1 MNKTKTYS
9 FGKLP
14 TLTTV
19 YWPSDKLKQSW
30 KWSDRSMESIMQRF
44 IDLNQKNMSYLGI
57 SASIESINGKPSIK
71 LTTSKFIG
79 AIPIISPMN
88 GKAVG
93 DLIITGRFGEEAGE
107 LFTLLDSSINPEY
120 SDEFRLVQDTQ
131 MTPPIF
137 MECCKYIDT
146 YLEAEH
152 FKWHKF
158 TNVIKTE
165 HQPQGSTLW
174 NEYALRTAKNP
185 LEFSTFKNKRNILTI
200 DHPEWAQLNYVLKIA
215 INELES
221 PRAPSRTRAIYS
233 SYIDQLKIR
242 LKDRRILPTNSIQQ
256 HMSDPHIIKQLKELA
271 IIILGNKSNEKL
283 AWRMDYAEFFER
295 YVQYLLADVAKKKG
309 ARGINNPHYSIQTR
323 NLPPWGLR
331 YLEPD
336 LVLMKNQDQVVVD
349 AKYKSHMFNWDD
361 NSDELKDA
369 FRHDFHQIL
378 AYCSLNSSPTKQA
391 LLVYPFSDVT
401 SHKLTV
407 NNPITHAEADVYLVG
422 IPIEKNRINEIKEE
436 IGKIIFAG
444 EYPYGEQ

>member
-14 TLTTV
+14 TLATV
-19 YWPSDKLKQSW
+19 YWSSDKLKQSW
-30 KWSDRSMESIMQRF
+30 KWNDRSMESIMQRF
-44 IDLNQKNMSYLGI
+44 IDLNQKNLLYLGI
-57 SASIESINGKPSIK
+57 TASIESLNGKPQIK

-93 DLIITGRFGEEAGE
+93 DLIVTGRFGEEAGE
-107 LFTLLDSSINPEY
+107 LITLLDSRIRPEY
-120 SDEFRLVQDTQ
+120 SDEFRLVQDSQ

-152 FKWHKF
+152 FKWQKF

-174 NEYALRTAKNP
+174 NEYALRTAQNP
-185 LEFSTFKNKRNILTI
+185 LEFSTFKNKRNILTV
-200 DHPEWAQLNYVLKIA
+200 DHPEWAQLNHVLKIA

-221 PRAPSRTRAIYS
+221 SRAPIRTRAIYS
-233 SYIDQLKIR
+233 SRIDQLKIR
-242 LKDRRILPTNSIQQ
+242 LKDRKILPTNNIQQ
-256 HMSDPHIIKQLKELA
+256 RMSDPHIIKRLKEIA

-283 AWRMDYAEFFER
+283 AWRMDYAEFFEK
-295 YVQYLLADVAKKKG
+295 YVQYLLAEVSKKKG

-323 NLPPWGLR
+323 NLPSWGLR

-336 LVLMKNQDQVVVD
+336 LVLMKDQDQVVVD

-361 NSDELKDA
+361 DSDDLKDT

-378 AYCSLNSSPTKQA
+378 AYCSLNSSSTKQA

-407 NNPITHAEADVYLVG
+407 NNSLTHSEADVYLVG
-422 IPIEKNRINEIKEE
+422 IPIEKNRIKEIREE
-436 IGKIIFAG
+436 LGKIIAF
-444 EYPYGEQ
+444 YD

>member
-19 YWPSDKLKQSW
+19 YWSSDKLKQSW
-30 KWSDRSMESIMQRF
+30 KWSDRSIESLMQRF
-44 IDLNQKNMSYLGI
+44 IVLNQKNMSYLGI
-57 SASIESINGKPSIK
+57 SASIESVGGKPSIK
-71 LTTSKFIG
+71 LTTSKYIG
-79 AIPIISPMN
+79 TIPVVSPMN

-93 DLIITGRFGEEAGE
+93 DLIVTGRFGEEAGE
-107 LFTLLDSSINPEY
+107 LITLLDSSIKPEY
-120 SDEFRLVQDTQ
+120 SDEFRLVQDSQ

-152 FKWHKF
+152 FKWQKF

-174 NEYALRTAKNP
+174 SEYALRTAKNP

-221 PRAPSRTRAIYS
+221 PRAPIRIRAIYS
-233 SYIDQLKIR
+233 SRIDQLKIR
-242 LKDRRILPTNSIQQ
+242 LKDRKILPTENIQQ
-256 HMSDPHIIKQLKELA
+256 RMSDPYIIKRLKDLA
-271 IIILGNKSNEKL
+271 NIILGNKSNEKL

-323 NLPPWGLR
+323 NLPPWGLH

-336 LVLMKNQDQVVVD
+336 LVLRKDQELVVVD
-349 AKYKSHMFNWDD
+349 AKYKSHIFNWNDD
-361 NSDELKDA
+361 SNELKET
-369 FRHDFHQIL
+369 FRHDFHQVL
-378 AYCSLNSSPTKQA
+378 AYCSLNSTSTKQA
-391 LLVYPFSDVT
+391 LLVYPFSDFT
-401 SHKLTV
+401 SRKLTV
-407 NNPITHAEADVYLVG
+407 NNPMTHSEVDIYLVG
-422 IPIEKNRINEIKEE
+422 IPIEKNRINEIKVEFSKL
-436 IGKIIFAG
+436 IDFRD
-444 EYPYGEQ
+444 